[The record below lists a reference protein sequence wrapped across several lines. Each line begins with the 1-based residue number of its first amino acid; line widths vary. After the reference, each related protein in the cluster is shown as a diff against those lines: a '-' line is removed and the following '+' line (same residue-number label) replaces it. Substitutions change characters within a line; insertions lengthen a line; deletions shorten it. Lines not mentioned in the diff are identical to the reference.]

1 MSELLVNRYQFK
13 FKVLTPMHLNFYS
26 GSMLRGA
33 FGHALR
39 YVSCMTKMPEC
50 KPCPLYRTC
59 PYPLVFE
66 TPPPLA
72 HELQNFSQIPSPYV
86 IEPPPL
92 GAKDYQEG
100 EVLTFSMVLI
110 GQAIQQLPLV
120 IYAWQRALDRG
131 VGKMRSRAELIE
143 VVSEPNQGN
152 EQSIYRPEYDET
164 ITPHTPKLLAPV
176 TITDQIELSFITP
189 LRIQKQGKTLS
200 HQMTARDLMMS
211 LVRRYFLLAEFHT
224 ESYQAPNY
232 RELSMQAESL
242 QINTQL
248 RWRDWTRY
256 SNRQH
261 QAMSLGGVLGKI
273 VLKGDL
279 APFSK
284 ILNIGQWIHAGNKT
298 SFGMG
303 GYSFATK
310 DSSF

>member
-39 YVSCMTKMPEC
+39 YVSCMTKMSEC

-66 TPPPLA
+66 TPPPIT

-100 EVLTFSMVLI
+100 EILTFSMVLI
-110 GQAIQQLPLV
+110 GGAIQQLPLV

-143 VVSEPNQGN
+143 VVSEPGQDN
-152 EQSIYRPEYDET
+152 EQSIYMPEYDET
-164 ITPHTPKLLAPV
+164 IAPHTPKRLDQLE
-176 TITDQIELSFITP
+176 IDNQIELSFVTP
-189 LRIQKQGKTLS
+189 LRIQKQGKTVS
-200 HQMTARDLMMS
+200 HRMTARDLMMS

-224 ESYQAPNY
+224 ETYQAPNF
-232 RELSMQAESL
+232 RELSEAAESL
-242 QINTQL
+242 QIKTDL
-248 RWRDWTRY
+248 RWCDWTRY
-256 SNRQH
+256 SSRQH
-261 QAMSLGGVLGKI
+261 QAMSLGGVLGQ
-273 VLKGDL
+273 VTLEGSL
-279 APFSK
+279 TPFSQ
-284 ILNIGQWIHAGNKT
+284 ILNVGQWIHAGNKT

-303 GYSFATK
+303 GYTLIST
-310 DSSF
+310 D